1 MAHRISACMGIVKV
15 VGELG
20 LEPEELVEVE
30 FKVDTGSLYTFV
42 SPGLADQLG
51 LDFPISTDIVLANNT
66 HMRVPLGVAYL
77 RLQDREGG
85 IPVGSLDVPMPL
97 LGVTALEILGFK
109 VNPIDQTIEYDRP
122 FGPCAL

>member
-1 MAHRISACMGIVKV
+1 MGIVKV

-30 FKVDTGSLYTFV
+30 FMVDTGSLYTFV
-42 SPGLADQLG
+42 GPALADQLG
-51 LDFPISTDIVLANNT
+51 LDFPISTDIVLADNT

-85 IPVGSLDVPMPL
+85 ILVGSLDVPMPL

-109 VNPIDQTIEYDRP
+109 VNPIDQAIEYDRP

>member
-1 MAHRISACMGIVKV
+1 MGIVKV

-20 LEPEELVEVE
+20 LQPEELTEVE
-30 FKVDTGSLYTFV
+30 FMVDTGSLYTFV
-42 SPGLADQLG
+42 GPDLADRLG
-51 LDFPISTDIVLANNT
+51 LDFPISSEIVLADNT
-66 HMRVPLGVAYL
+66 HKQIPLGVAYL

-85 IPVGSLDVPMPL
+85 ILVGALDVPMPL

-109 VNPIDQTIEYDRP
+109 VNPIAQSIEYDRP

>member
-1 MAHRISACMGIVKV
+1 MRIVKV

-20 LEPEELVEVE
+20 LEPEELTEVE
-30 FKVDTGSLYTFV
+30 FMVDTGSLYTYTFV
-42 SPGLADQLG
+42 GPGLADQLG

-85 IPVGSLDVPMPL
+85 ILVGSLDVPMPL